1 MEVKIDFTKSAQDN
15 ANDYYVR
22 SKRLAHKAEGAQRS
36 IEELEKRLKGEKESF
51 KERSKP
57 ALKKVRKRE
66 WYERFHWFNAQDGL
80 LAIGGRDAK
89 QNEKLN
95 SDYFEEGD
103 LFFHADIFGASVVI
117 LKEGAA
123 ASQEAKNEAAQ
134 FAASYSSAWDNMQRS
149 VDVYCMRREQ
159 VSKATSKG
167 SIGTGSFL
175 LSGEREWFR
184 NTQLG
189 LAAFV
194 EEDRLHVVP
203 ERAIARLKP
212 KKYVSISQGKDK
224 KSDAAKKIAHMLDD
238 YDDLDYIM
246 QQTPAGPFSIDLG
259 KQAD

>member
-22 SKRLAHKAEGAQRS
+22 SKRLAHKAEGAKRS
-36 IEELEKRLKGEKESF
+36 IEELEKRLKAENESF

-57 ALKKVRKRE
+57 AVKKVRKRE
-66 WYERFHWFNAQDGL
+66 WYERFHWFNTDEGL
-80 LAIGGRDAK
+80 LAIWGRDAK

-117 LKEGAA
+117 LKNGSSAA
-123 ASQEAKNEAAQ
+123 QKAKEEAAQ

-149 VDVYCMRREQ
+149 VDVYCMKREQ

-189 LAAFV
+189 LAAFI
-194 EEDRLHVVP
+194 DDDKLHVVP
-203 ERAIARLKP
+203 EKAIARLKP
-212 KKYVSISQGKDK
+212 KKYVVISQGKEK

-246 QQTPAGPFSIDLG
+246 QQIPAGPFSVEQG
-259 KQAD
+259 N

>member
-22 SKRLAHKAEGAQRS
+22 SKRLAHKADGARRS
-36 IEELEKRLKGEKESF
+36 IDELEKRLKAEKESF
-51 KERSKP
+51 KKRSKP
-57 ALKKVRKRE
+57 VVKTVRKRE
-66 WYERFHWFNAQDGL
+66 WYERFHWFEAQGGL

-95 SDYFEEGD
+95 SDYFEDGD

-117 LKEGAA
+117 LKNGASA
-123 ASQEAKNEAAQ
+123 MQEAKEEAAQ
-134 FAASYSSAWDNMQRS
+134 FAASYSSAWDNMQKS

-167 SIGTGSFL
+167 SISTGSFL
-175 LSGEREWFR
+175 LSGEREWFH
-184 NTQLG
+184 NAQLG

-194 EEDRLHVVP
+194 EGDKLHVVP
-203 ERAIARLKP
+203 EKALVRIKP
-212 KKYVSISQGKDK
+212 KRYVLISQGKEK
-224 KSDAAKKIAHMLDD
+224 KSDAAKKIAHALGD

-246 QQTPAGPFSIDLG
+246 QQLPAGPFDIEL
-259 KQAD
+259 KE